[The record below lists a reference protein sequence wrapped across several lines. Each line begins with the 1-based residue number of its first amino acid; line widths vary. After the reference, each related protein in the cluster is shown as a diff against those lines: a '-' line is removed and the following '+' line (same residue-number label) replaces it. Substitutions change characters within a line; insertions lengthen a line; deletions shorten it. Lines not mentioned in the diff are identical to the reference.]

1 MDVPCAKIYRAANHL
16 LTQMNHTSQAINYIN
31 SASSLFSIMIGIL
44 LLSLYLGQTGSLI
57 PTVDASNSAKNYT
70 FLMALDSPNF
80 GDEETNIE
88 DLLPQ
93 PEGIDVD
100 RDGNVF
106 VNEIGENRI
115 NIFDANGTLK
125 STWGSSG
132 EDLGQFSHP
141 HGNEV
146 EDENNED
153 VNDVYIYIA
162 DQNNDRIQKFS
173 KDGTFITTWGEEG
186 EGNGQF
192 LHTHGIDLDSDGN
205 VYVSDRDQPS
215 IQKFSSDGTFI
226 KKWGSEGT
234 ADGQFIQPWDVS
246 VSHDDR
252 IFVPD
257 FGNNRIQIFSKD
269 GDFITSWGAAGS
281 GPGQFDGPAVVA
293 FDSEDNVYVTDSGNH
308 RVQKFTSDG
317 TFITEWGEEGQ
328 SNGQFS
334 MPEGLAVDTS
344 SGKVYVSDT
353 SNNNVQVFAPSE
365 S

>member
-1 MDVPCAKIYRAANHL
+1 
-16 LTQMNHTSQAINYIN
+16 MNHTSQAINHIN
-31 SASSLFSIMIGIL
+31 TASALFSIIIGIL
-44 LLSLYLGQTGSLI
+44 LISLYLGQTGSLI
-57 PTVDASNSAKNYT
+57 PNVDASNSAKNYT
-70 FLMALDSPNF
+70 FLIALDSPNF
-80 GDEETNIE
+80 EDEETNTE

-153 VNDVYIYIA
+153 VNSVYIYIA

-192 LHTHGIDLDSDGN
+192 LHTHGIDLDS
-205 VYVSDRDQPS
+205 
-215 IQKFSSDGTFI
+215 
-226 KKWGSEGT
+226 
-234 ADGQFIQPWDVS
+234 
-246 VSHDDR
+246 
-252 IFVPD
+252 
-257 FGNNRIQIFSKD
+257 
-269 GDFITSWGAAGS
+269 
-281 GPGQFDGPAVVA
+281 
-293 FDSEDNVYVTDSGNH
+293 
-308 RVQKFTSDG
+308 
-317 TFITEWGEEGQ
+317 
-328 SNGQFS
+328 
-334 MPEGLAVDTS
+334 
-344 SGKVYVSDT
+344 
-353 SNNNVQVFAPSE
+353 
-365 S
+365 